1 MTGLNAAGCTE
12 TNILNLTINNSTT
25 SRTTDTVCDSYTW
38 IDGNT
43 YTSSNNAAIH
53 TLINANGCDSIV
65 TLDLTIIS
73 SSSITDIV
81 DACDSYMWIDGNTYT
96 SSNNAATHTLIN
108 ANGCDS
114 VVTLDLTITNV
125 NSLVNVV
132 NDSTLQAQ
140 SVAAGTIYQWVDCND
155 NFSPLAGETNP
166 TFTTQNS
173 GYYAVEVT
181 LNDCSVIS
189 DCFTITNTVGIDDL
203 DTHYEIQLFPN
214 PTTSDLTI
222 SLEGTDF
229 VDIIILDIQGK
240 VLSQHL
246 GLFDQD
252 RINLSGY
259 VAGTYFVKIMTK
271 EGSREIRVT
280 KH

>member
-25 SRTTDTVCDSYTW
+25 SITTDTACDSYT
-38 IDGNT
+38 
-43 YTSSNNAAIH
+43 
-53 TLINANGCDSIV
+53 
-65 TLDLTIIS
+65 
-73 SSSITDIV
+73 
-81 DACDSYMWIDGNTYT
+81 WIDGNTYT

-114 VVTLDLTITNV
+114 IVTLDLTITNV

-155 NFSPLAGETNP
+155 NFTPLAGETNP

-259 VAGTYFVKIMTK
+259 VSGTYFVKIMTP

>member
-1 MTGLNAAGCTE
+1 MIGVNAAGCIE

-25 SRTTDTVCDSYTW
+25 SITTDTVCDSYTW

-43 YTSSNNAAIH
+43 YTSSNN
-53 TLINANGCDSIV
+53 T
-65 TLDLTIIS
+65 
-73 SSSITDIV
+73 
-81 DACDSYMWIDGNTYT
+81 
-96 SSNNAATHTLIN
+96 ATHTLIN

-114 VVTLDLTITNV
+114 VVTLDLTITSL
-125 NSLVNVV
+125 NSLVDVV
-132 NDSTLQAQ
+132 NDSTLQSQ

-155 NFSPLAGETNP
+155 NFAPLAGETNP

-189 DCFTITNTVGIDDL
+189 DCFTITSTVGVDAL

-214 PTTSDLTI
+214 PTTNDLTI
-222 SLEGTDF
+222 LLEGVDV
-229 VDIIILDIQGK
+229 VDIVILDVQGK
-240 VLSQHL
+240 VLLQQSR
-246 GLFDQD
+246 LFDQD

-259 VAGTYFVKIMTK
+259 LPGIYFVKIMTP
-271 EGSREIRVT
+271 EGNREIRVT
-280 KH
+280 KQ